1 MVRVPIIVALTLS
14 LAFAQANRYNYDESK
29 IPAYTIPDAL
39 TLADGSKV
47 KDAQTWN
54 QKRRPELMALFEDQ
68 VYGKTPSKEVP
79 LRTSK
84 AVVDPKARGG
94 KAIRKQVTLY
104 FSDRNDGPQLHLL
117 IYLPAKSIGPV
128 PVFVGLNF
136 GGNHTVDADPGI
148 LSNDVWVKDPAG
160 SGKWTRLPPDDR
172 THGSGA
178 ANWQVEKILA
188 HGYGLATAYYYDIEP
203 DFVGGMEYGVRPLF
217 PDPENW
223 SALGAWAWGL
233 SRIADYLRTDKSID
247 SDHIALIGH
256 SRLGK
261 AALWAAAQ
269 DTRFALVISNESGK
283 GGASLLKRGY
293 GETTDHL
300 NGAFPHWFNPAYK
313 QYTGH
318 PEKLPVDGNELLALI
333 APRPLYVASA
343 EGDQGSDPKGEFL
356 SAANVGRVYELFG
369 KKGLGANQMPPLNQ
383 PVMHDVAYHVRDGK
397 HDVTEFDW
405 DQYLTFADLHWSKR
419 SPASGAAK

>member
-1 MVRVPIIVALTLS
+1 MVRVPVIVALALS

-29 IPAYTIPDAL
+29 IPPYTIPDAL
-39 TLADGSKV
+39 TLADGSRV
-47 KDAQTWN
+47 KDVQSWN
-54 QKRRPELMALFEDQ
+54 QKRRPELIALFEDQ
-68 VYGKTPSKEVP
+68 VYGKTPSKEIP
-79 LRTSK
+79 LRTNK
-84 AVVDPKARGG
+84 ALVDAKALGG

-136 GGNHTVDADPGI
+136 SGNHTVDADPGI
-148 LSNDVWVKDPAG
+148 LSNDVWVKDPGG

-188 HGYGLATAYYYDIEP
+188 HGYGLATAYCYDIEP

-217 PDPENW
+217 PEPENW

-233 SRIADYLRTDKSID
+233 SRIADYLRTDKNID

-261 AALWAAAQ
+261 AALWAAGAGHALRSGDLERIGQ
-269 DTRFALVISNESGK
+269 RRRIASEARLWRNYRSPQYRVPALVQSGLQTIHR
-283 GGASLLKRGY
+283 AP
-293 GETTDHL
+293 GETAGGRQRTA
-300 NGAFPHWFNPAYK
+300 GA
-313 QYTGH
+313 
-318 PEKLPVDGNELLALI
+318 DC
-333 APRPLYVASA
+333 ASTTLRC
-343 EGDQGSDPKGEFL
+343 Q
-356 SAANVGRVYELFG
+356 R
-369 KKGLGANQMPPLNQ
+369 
-383 PVMHDVAYHVRDGK
+383 
-397 HDVTEFDW
+397 
-405 DQYLTFADLHWSKR
+405 
-419 SPASGAAK
+419 